1 MTISVLLAALAGLS
15 VAIPGVVAS
24 EQQSAPRVIHITA
37 ERFSFTPSEIK
48 AERGEEIELRI
59 HSEDTAHGFRLIGTT
74 VAGIVPKR
82 GKGELSITFRP
93 ANAGRYTFECSRMCG
108 AGHDFMR
115 GVLIVRPT
123 ADRTPH
129 APTES
134 QR

>member
-1 MTISVLLAALAGLS
+1 MAMVTGLMVVGTGLLA
-15 VAIPGVVAS
+15 
-24 EQQSAPRVIHITA
+24 QQSTPRVVHITA
-37 ERFSFTPSEIK
+37 ERFSFTPSEIRV
-48 AERGEEIELRI
+48 EPDEEIELRI

-115 GVLIVRPT
+115 GVLIVRPP
-123 ADRTPH
+123 ADPAPH